1 MSISGITTS
10 STATSLISGTTY
22 SSSTSASSLMEQ
34 GQGLDEAKLSKGG
47 QQMSQMSKLQ
57 TSDPEKFKAAAQEIS
72 DKLAEAA
79 KNSTDEGE
87 SSALS
92 EMSSQWAEAAESGD
106 MSSLQPKAPPS
117 GSQNSTQSAAM
128 KFKSQQQSGSGGPM
142 AVADSVM
149 SSVLSGMNISTSS
162 SSSSSSG
169 SSASSYYSTA
179 SSSETAA

>member
-22 SSSTSASSLMEQ
+22 SSNTSASSLLAQ
-34 GQGLDEAKLSKGG
+34 GQGLDEAKVSKGG
-47 QQMSQMSKLQ
+47 QQMSQLSKLQ

-79 KNSTDEGE
+79 KNSSDEGE

-92 EMSSQWAEAAESGD
+92 DMSSQWAEAAETGD

-117 GSQNSTQSAAM
+117 GAQNSSQSAAM
-128 KFKSQQQSGSGGPM
+128 KFKGQQQSGSGGPM
-142 AVADSVM
+142 GVMESVV
-149 SSVLSGMNISTSS
+149 SSVLSGMNIST

-179 SSSETAA
+179 SSGETAA

>member
-10 STATSLISGTTY
+10 STATSLITGTTY
-22 SSSTSASSLMEQ
+22 TSSTSASSLMEQ
-34 GQGLDEAKLSKGG
+34 GQGLDEAKVSKVG
-47 QQMSQMSKLQ
+47 QQMSKLSKLQ
-57 TSDPEKFKAAAQEIS
+57 TSDPEQFKAAAQEIS
-72 DKLAEAA
+72 DKLSEAA

-92 EMSSQWAEAAESGD
+92 DMAAQWAEAAETGD

-117 GSQNSTQSAAM
+117 GSQNSAQSAAM
-128 KFKSQQQSGSGGPM
+128 KFKGQQQGGSGGPM
-142 AVADSVM
+142 AVMDSVV

-162 SSSSSSG
+162 SSSG
-169 SSASSYYSTA
+169 SSASNSYSTA

>member
-10 STATSLISGTTY
+10 STATSLITGTTY
-22 SSSTSASSLMEQ
+22 TSGASASSLMEQ
-34 GQGLDEAKLSKGG
+34 GQGLDEAKLSRGG
-47 QQMSQMSKLQ
+47 QQMSQLSKLQ

-92 EMSSQWAEAAESGD
+92 DMSAQWAEAAETGD
-106 MSSLQPKAPPS
+106 MSSLRPKAPPS
-117 GSQNSTQSAAM
+117 GAQNSAQSAAM
-128 KFKSQQQSGSGGPM
+128 KFKSQQQGGSGGPM
-142 AVADSVM
+142 AVMDSVV
-149 SSVLSGMNISTSS
+149 SSVLSGMNISTSN
-162 SSSSSSG
+162 SSSG
-169 SSASSYYSTA
+169 SSASNVYSTA

>member
-10 STATSLISGTTY
+10 STATSLITGTTY
-22 SSSTSASSLMEQ
+22 TSSTSASSLMEQ
-34 GQGLDEAKLSKGG
+34 GQGLDEAKVSKVG
-47 QQMSQMSKLQ
+47 QQMSKLSKLQ
-57 TSDPEKFKAAAQEIS
+57 TSDPEQFKAAAQEIS

-117 GSQNSTQSAAM
+117 GSQSAAM
-128 KFKSQQQSGSGGPM
+128 KFKSQQQGGSGGPM
-142 AVADSVM
+142 AVMDSVV

-162 SSSSSSG
+162 SSSG
-169 SSASSYYSTA
+169 SSASNSYSTA

>member
-22 SSSTSASSLMEQ
+22 SSNTSASSLLAQ
-34 GQGLDEAKLSKGG
+34 GQGLDEAKVSKGG
-47 QQMSQMSKLQ
+47 QQMSQLSKLQ

-79 KNSTDEGE
+79 KNSSDEGE

-92 EMSSQWAEAAESGD
+92 DMSSQWAEAAETGD

-117 GSQNSTQSAAM
+117 GAQNSSQSAAM
-128 KFKSQQQSGSGGPM
+128 KFKGQQSGSGGPM
-142 AVADSVM
+142 GVMESVV
-149 SSVLSGMNISTSS
+149 SSVLSGMNIST